1 MNNNGNSKWY
11 MYGQL
16 VSMLVLSVLWHGKGL
31 MTKASSLIHYI
42 YHILTM

>member
-16 VSMLVLSVLWHGKGL
+16 VSMLVVKCTLAW
-31 MTKASSLIHYI
+31 
-42 YHILTM
+42 